1 MATYVLIPG
10 AGSDSWYWHRV
21 VPLLRARGHDVVT
34 PDLPCAD
41 ETAGLAEYT
50 EVVLEAIGN
59 RKDLVLVAQSMGGF
73 TAPLVCARVPVELMV
88 LVAAMVPAPGESP
101 GDWWANTGQ
110 PGARREL
117 DVREGRDP
125 DAEFDPRITFLHDVP
140 EDVAAALMVRPV
152 LDQAEAPFL
161 KPWPLSTW
169 PQVPTKFLLCRQDRF
184 FPADFQ
190 RRVVQERLGFTPDE
204 MDGGHLPA
212 LAHPQELVEH
222 LEAYRIC
229 NHAESSR

>member
-10 AGSDSWYWHRV
+10 AGTDSWYWHRV
-21 VPLLRARGHDVVT
+21 APLLRARGHDVVT

-50 EVVLEAIGN
+50 EVVLEAIGD

-140 EDVAAALMVRPV
+140 EDVAAALMVRP
-152 LDQAEAPFL
+152 APRRPGTAGL
-161 KPWPLSTW
+161 HPGRDGRRP
-169 PQVPTKFLLCRQDRF
+169 PPGAGP
-184 FPADFQ
+184 PAGTGRTSGGLPDLQ
-190 RRVVQERLGFTPDE
+190 PRRVQPVTPVRNGRIAASRE
-204 MDGGHLPA
+204 AAILPGPDA
-212 LAHPQELVEH
+212 ARSPQEFH
-222 LEAYRIC
+222 RFRSA
-229 NHAESSR
+229 S